1 MGAART
7 RTAQAAAL
15 LAVLAL
21 VSSCGEP
28 AGSGVAGAGTPP
40 ASATPTTPTPSPS
53 ATSPTPA
60 KSPRPSSSTPSAPPT
75 TPDLSPPWQVGAS
88 PLPLRPDGFGY
99 VLPTPPQLVNR
110 RLPTVDVLPPPRNG
124 VFTATIDPIST
135 AIRKRMGE
143 TWSSNCP
150 VGLADLRYVTVSF
163 RGFDGKP
170 HTGELVINR
179 AYARDIVSV
188 FHKLY
193 TARFP
198 IEEMLLPTTA
208 DLNAH
213 PTGDGNDTSALVC
226 RAARGQTRWSE
237 HAYGRAID
245 INPFQNPYVKDD
257 LVLPELASAYVDRSD
272 KRSGMIFPGHIVVNA
287 FAAIGWGWGGN
298 WQHSKDYQHF
308 SSTGN

>member
-1 MGAART
+1 MGAGRG
-7 RTAQAAAL
+7 RTASAVTLIFLLAL
-15 LAVLAL
+15 LSGCA
-21 VSSCGEP
+21 GT
-28 AGSGVAGAGTPP
+28 AGSVAAGSAP
-40 ASATPTTPTPSPS
+40 APTAPTTPTPSPQ
-53 ATSPTPA
+53 ATSSKPPETSPATPG
-60 KSPRPSSSTPSAPPT
+60 TPST

-110 RLPTVDVLPPPRNG
+110 RLPTVDVLPPPPNG

-135 AIRKRMGE
+135 AIRRRMGE
-143 TWSSNCP
+143 TWSPNCP
-150 VGLADLRYVTVSF
+150 VSLAELRYVTVSF
-163 RGFDGKP
+163 RGFDAKP

-179 AYARDIVSV
+179 SYAQDIVSV
-188 FHKLY
+188 FRKLY
-193 TARFP
+193 AARFP
-198 IEEMLLPTTA
+198 IEEMRLVTTA
-208 DLNAH
+208 DLDAP
-213 PTGDGNDTSALVC
+213 PTGDGNTTSAYVC

-245 INPFQNPYVKDD
+245 VNPFQNPYVKDD

-272 KRSGMIFPGHIVVNA
+272 KRAGMIFSGGVVVNA

-308 SSTGN
+308 SSTGT